1 MILLVF
7 FILSTYLITEITVA
21 KEKLF
26 VDFFENEISIDVGF
40 TGAKLSFFGAIEGSG
55 DVVVTVTGPRKKI
68 KVTNKQELMG
78 IWVNSDTEIFY
89 DVPSFYY
96 VASNKPL
103 KDIDASKSFYINQI
117 GLANLRFEGAED
129 LESRERDN
137 WKKGIIDTMVKLGR
151 YNSENGS
158 INISKSK
165 LFKTEFNF
173 SSDILEGEYIVD
185 TLLYKSGNVIG
196 AKRSF
201 INVSKSGLGEKI
213 YKFSSE
219 NSMIY
224 GISSVLFA
232 LIFGFAANL
241 FTRKINV

>member
-1 MILLVF
+1 M
-7 FILSTYLITEITVA
+7 
-21 KEKLF
+21 
-26 VDFFENEISIDVGF
+26 
-40 TGAKLSFFGAIEGSG
+40 
-55 DVVVTVTGPRKKI
+55 
-68 KVTNKQELMG
+68 
-78 IWVNSDTEIFY
+78 
-89 DVPSFYY
+89 
-96 VASNKPL
+96 
-103 KDIDASKSFYINQI
+103 
-117 GLANLRFEGAED
+117 
-129 LESRERDN
+129 ESRERDN
-137 WKKGIIDTMVKLGR
+137 WKKGIIDTMVELGR